1 MIYATAIYEKKNL
14 KNGQTLIRK
23 TKYNF
28 KAELKKPLKR

>member
-1 MIYATAIYEKKNL
+1 MKNKNK

-28 KAELKKPLKR
+28 KAEQQKPLKR